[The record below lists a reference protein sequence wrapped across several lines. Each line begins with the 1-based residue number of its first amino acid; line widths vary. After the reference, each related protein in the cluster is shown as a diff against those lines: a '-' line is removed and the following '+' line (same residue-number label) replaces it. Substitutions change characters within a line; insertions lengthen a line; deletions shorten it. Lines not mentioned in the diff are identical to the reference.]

1 MIADLKQGS
10 HAGKSIE
17 NRKSAI
23 ENGLSIVRESIP
35 YIVIPLVFGAA
46 ATIFG
51 LWYVGLA
58 LLLLALFMAYFFR
71 DPKRVPP
78 TDPNVVVSPADGR
91 VTRIDSATGGDGPT
105 LISIFLSPFDVHI
118 NRSPIPGKIVDVVYS
133 PGKFLMATNEQAS
146 LVNEQN
152 ALTIQG
158 EKITVVC
165 KQIAGI
171 LARRVI
177 CWKAKGDQLKLGE
190 RFGMIKFSSR
200 TDVLLPANV
209 KVTVAEGDRVRGG
222 VTVIGRIS

>member
-1 MIADLKQGS
+1 MIA
-10 HAGKSIE
+10 
-17 NRKSAI
+17 
-23 ENGLSIVRESIP
+23 REGTL
-35 YIVIPLVFGAA
+35 YIVIPATFAA
-46 ATIFG
+46 AAVAFG
-51 LWYVGLA
+51 FAWVGLFLSA
-58 LLLLALFMAYFFR
+58 LALFMAYFFR

-78 TDPNVVVSPADGR
+78 NDPNVVVSPADGR
-91 VTRIDSATGGDGPT
+91 VTRIESATAGPT
-105 LISIFLSPFDVHI
+105 LISIFLSPLDVHI

-133 PGKFLMATNEQAS
+133 PGKFLMATNVQAS

-171 LARRVI
+171 LARRII
-177 CWKAKGDQLKLGE
+177 CWKSKGDQLKLGE
-190 RFGMIKFSSR
+190 RFGLIKFSSR

-209 KVTVAEGDRVRGG
+209 TVTVAEGDRVRGG

>member
-1 MIADLKQGS
+1 
-10 HAGKSIE
+10 
-17 NRKSAI
+17 
-23 ENGLSIVRESIP
+23 LSIVRESIP
-35 YIVIPLVFGAA
+35 YIVVPVVFGAA
-46 ATIFG
+46 ATVFG
-51 LWYVGLA
+51 WWYVGLPF
-58 LLLLALFMAYFFR
+58 LLIALFMAYFFR
-71 DPKRVPP
+71 DPQREPP
-78 TDPNVVVSPADGR
+78 RDANVVVSPADGR
-91 VTRIDSATGGDGPT
+91 VTRIESAGDANAPT

-133 PGKFLMATNEQAS
+133 PGKYLMATNEKAS

-171 LARRVI
+171 LARRII
-177 CWKAKGDQLKLGE
+177 CWKAKGDQLELGE

-209 KVTVAEGDRVRGG
+209 QVTVAEGDRVRGG

>member
-1 MIADLKQGS
+1 MAVG
-10 HAGKSIE
+10 
-17 NRKSAI
+17 
-23 ENGLSIVRESIP
+23 IVRESIP
-35 YIVIPLVFGAA
+35 YIVVPLVVSVA

-51 LWYVGLA
+51 LWYVGL
-58 LLLLALFMAYFFR
+58 LFFLVALFMAYFFR

-78 TDPNVVVSPADGR
+78 SDPDVVVSPADGR
-91 VTRIDSATGGDGPT
+91 VTRIESPATETNAPT
-105 LISIFLSPFDVHI
+105 LISIFLSPLDVHI

-133 PGKFLMATNEQAS
+133 PGKFLMATKEEAS

-158 EKITVVC
+158 DKITVVC

-177 CWKAKGDQLKLGE
+177 CWKGKGDQLKLGE

-200 TDVLLPANV
+200 TDILLPANV
-209 KVTVAEGDRVRGG
+209 KVTVSEGDRVRGG
-222 VTVIGRIS
+222 ITVIGRIS

>member
-1 MIADLKQGS
+1 
-10 HAGKSIE
+10 
-17 NRKSAI
+17 
-23 ENGLSIVRESIP
+23 LSIVRESIP
-35 YIVIPLVFGAA
+35 YIIVPLVASVA

-51 LWYVGLA
+51 LWYVGLFFF
-58 LLLLALFMAYFFR
+58 LIALFMAYFFR

-78 TDPNVVVSPADGR
+78 DDPNVVVSPADGR
-91 VTRIDSATGGDGPT
+91 VTRIESAAAGEAPT

-118 NRSPIPGKIVDVVYS
+118 NRSPIRGRIVDVVYS
-133 PGKFLMATNEQAS
+133 PGKFVMATKEEAS
-146 LVNEQN
+146 LINEQN
-152 ALTIQG
+152 TLTIQG

-177 CWKAKGDQLKLGE
+177 CWKGKGDQLKLGE

-209 KVTVAEGDRVRGG
+209 KVTVSEGDRVRGG
-222 VTVIGRIS
+222 TTVIGRIS

>member
-1 MIADLKQGS
+1 MF
-10 HAGKSIE
+10 KSKIG
-17 NRKSAI
+17 NRKSKMAV
-23 ENGLSIVRESIP
+23 SIVRESIP
-35 YIVIPLVFGAA
+35 YIVVPLVLSVA
-46 ATIFG
+46 ATAFG
-51 LWYVGLA
+51 LWYVGL
-58 LLLLALFMAYFFR
+58 LFFLVALFMAYFFR

-78 TDPNVVVSPADGR
+78 NDPDVVVSPADGR
-91 VTRIDSATGGDGPT
+91 VTRIESPATEANAPT
-105 LISIFLSPFDVHI
+105 LISIFLSPLDVHI

-133 PGKFLMATNEQAS
+133 PGKFLMATKEEAS

-177 CWKAKGDQLKLGE
+177 CWKGKGDQLKLGE

-200 TDVLLPANV
+200 TDILLPANV
-209 KVTVAEGDRVRGG
+209 KVTVSEGDRVRGG
-222 VTVIGRIS
+222 ITVIGRIS

>member
-1 MIADLKQGS
+1 MG
-10 HAGKSIE
+10 
-17 NRKSAI
+17 
-23 ENGLSIVRESIP
+23 IVRESIP
-35 YIVIPLVFGAA
+35 YIVVPLVLSVA
-46 ATIFG
+46 ATAFG
-51 LWYVGLA
+51 LWYVGLFF
-58 LLLLALFMAYFFR
+58 LLVALFMAYFFR

-78 TDPNVVVSPADGR
+78 SDPDVVVSPADGR
-91 VTRIDSATGGDGPT
+91 VTRIEAPAAVGEAPT
-105 LISIFLSPFDVHI
+105 LISIFLSPLDVHI

-133 PGKFLMATNEQAS
+133 PGKFLMATKEEAS

-171 LARRVI
+171 LARRII
-177 CWKAKGDQLKLGE
+177 CWKHKGESVGLGE

-222 VTVIGRIS
+222 ITVIGRIS

>member
-1 MIADLKQGS
+1 
-10 HAGKSIE
+10 
-17 NRKSAI
+17 
-23 ENGLSIVRESIP
+23 V
-35 YIVIPLVFGAA
+35 PLVVSVA
-46 ATIFG
+46 ATVFG
-51 LWYVGLA
+51 LWYVGVLF
-58 LLLLALFMAYFFR
+58 LLVALFMAYFFR

-78 TDPNVVVSPADGR
+78 NDADVVVSPADGR
-91 VTRIDSATGGDGPT
+91 VTRIESPTAANGPT
-105 LISIFLSPFDVHI
+105 LISIFLSPLDVHI
-118 NRSPIPGKIVDVVYS
+118 NRSPIPGKIIDVVYS
-133 PGKFLMATNEQAS
+133 PGKFVMATKEEAS

-177 CWKAKGDQLKLGE
+177 CWKGKGDQLKLGE

-209 KVTVAEGDRVRGG
+209 KVTVSEGDRVRGG
-222 VTVIGRIS
+222 ITVIGRIS

>member
-1 MIADLKQGS
+1 MAVG
-10 HAGKSIE
+10 
-17 NRKSAI
+17 
-23 ENGLSIVRESIP
+23 IVRESIP
-35 YIVIPLVFGAA
+35 YIVVPLLLSVA

-51 LWYVGLA
+51 LWYVGL
-58 LLLLALFMAYFFR
+58 LLFLLALFMAYFFR

-78 TDPNVVVSPADGR
+78 SDPDVVVSPADGR
-91 VTRIDSATGGDGPT
+91 VTRIESPATDANGPT

-133 PGKFLMATNEQAS
+133 PGKFLMATKEEAS

-177 CWKAKGDQLKLGE
+177 CWKGKGDQLKLGE

-200 TDVLLPANV
+200 TDILLPANV
-209 KVTVAEGDRVRGG
+209 KVTVSEGDRVRGG
-222 VTVIGRIS
+222 TTVIGRIS

>member
-1 MIADLKQGS
+1 
-10 HAGKSIE
+10 
-17 NRKSAI
+17 
-23 ENGLSIVRESIP
+23 V
-35 YIVIPLVFGAA
+35 PLVLSVA
-46 ATIFG
+46 ATAVG
-51 LWYVGLA
+51 LWYVGL
-58 LLLLALFMAYFFR
+58 LFFLIALFMAFFFR

-78 TDPNVVVSPADGR
+78 NDPDVVVSPADGR
-91 VTRIDSATGGDGPT
+91 VTRIESPATEANAPT

-133 PGKFLMATNEQAS
+133 PGKFVMATKEEAS

-177 CWKAKGDQLKLGE
+177 CWKGKGDQLKLGE

-209 KVTVAEGDRVRGG
+209 KITVAEGDRVRGG
-222 VTVIGRIS
+222 ITVIGRIS

>member
-1 MIADLKQGS
+1 M
-10 HAGKSIE
+10 
-17 NRKSAI
+17 
-23 ENGLSIVRESIP
+23 SIVRESIP
-35 YIVIPLVFGAA
+35 YIVVPLVVSVA
-46 ATIFG
+46 ATVFG
-51 LWYVGLA
+51 LWYVGL
-58 LLLLALFMAYFFR
+58 LFFLVALFMAFFFR

-78 TDPNVVVSPADGR
+78 SDPDVVVSPADGR
-91 VTRIDSATGGDGPT
+91 VTRIESPAAEANAPT

-133 PGKFLMATNEQAS
+133 PGKFVMATKEEAS

-177 CWKAKGDQLKLGE
+177 CWKGKGDHLKLGE

-209 KVTVAEGDRVRGG
+209 KVTVSEGDRVRGG
-222 VTVIGRIS
+222 ITVIGRIS

>member
-1 MIADLKQGS
+1 
-10 HAGKSIE
+10 
-17 NRKSAI
+17 
-23 ENGLSIVRESIP
+23 LSIVRESIP
-35 YIVIPLVFGAA
+35 YIVIPLVLGAV
-46 ATIFG
+46 ATVFG
-51 LWYVGLA
+51 LWYVGLLFLA
-58 LLLLALFMAYFFR
+58 IALFMAYFFR

-78 TDPNVVVSPADGR
+78 SDANVVVSPADGR
-91 VTRIDSATGGDGPT
+91 VTRIESAIGAPT
-105 LISIFLSPFDVHI
+105 LISIFLSPLDVHI
-118 NRSPIPGKIVDVVYS
+118 NRSPIPGRIVDVVYS

-152 ALTIQG
+152 ALTIEG

-171 LARRVI
+171 LARRVV
-177 CWKAKGDQLKLGE
+177 CWKGKGDQLRLGE